1 MIICRPLTLGDLRAE
16 EEAVLGA
23 SVREQKWGHSARGG
37 GGSQLQ
43 AECPHVLSACLSG
56 TAVYSPNA
64 KPTNSIQWQRSIR
77 K

>member
-1 MIICRPLTLGDLRAE
+1 MPLLG
-16 EEAVLGA
+16 
-23 SVREQKWGHSARGG
+23 SRGG
-37 GGSQLQ
+37 DILLGGAVGPS
-43 AECPHVLSACLSG
+43 CRLSVHMFFQPVLSG